1 MQVLARDTSRF
12 GHSTDLE
19 RVTCIFQIGLGEAY
33 FPLYG
38 NIGPTIIPKSY
49 MHLLIRITEYKKD
62 YSQQPSIMSLIN
74 SFLSFFLRPL
84 TLQRVIDQGRF
95 AELSDTK
102 AVQLFERAF
111 HEELTGL
118 KDADETVES
127 GVTEPPGSLEN
138 GDTPS
143 RFLYEKDYTEV
154 NRTLVNMLALKWI
167 LAGEYDAFT
176 DNQNQEARLTTQSFN
191 DLRRFFKERLQS
203 SHDIYAL
210 LVAVVLDD
218 LGKSRGLTDS
228 VKGSKSRKL
237 ENHSDILTEAVRSG
251 EISLLKTVP
260 DSVSEIIMGS
270 IYVEGELNI
279 SQLVQAE
286 NVPASLA
293 VIKRSNICQ
302 QVLEMRI
309 MVTLL
314 DVAGAAAHSN
324 AKGCLVMTEF
334 VYQGYMAAIHALNA
348 FVSGDISS
356 ERECYDQVLSSRAK
370 SLASKG
376 YRLLVTTKAEER
388 AFLRLLCIG
397 RVDNPGQ
404 ADIFKRAFDSLAKMQ
419 KDTLI
424 NGLNVDGLDDYPAI
438 LPYYAPGLVA
448 EVLRGVGGKE
458 DSVVIEALSTF
469 MRFLSRVFEGPDRCP
484 EPSRNVIE
492 CDLAFIQDK
501 IKSSEF
507 KENPSILDEE
517 RIIWKD

>member
-1 MQVLARDTSRF
+1 MA
-12 GHSTDLE
+12 
-19 RVTCIFQIGLGEAY
+19 
-33 FPLYG
+33 
-38 NIGPTIIPKSY
+38 
-49 MHLLIRITEYKKD
+49 EYKKD

-102 AVQLFERAF
+102 AVQLFGRAF
-111 HEELTGL
+111 HEELARL

-167 LAGEYDAFT
+167 LGGEYDAFT

-191 DLRRFFKERLQS
+191 DLSRFFKERLQS

-293 VIKRSNICQ
+293 VIKRSKNCQ

-324 AKGCLVMTEF
+324 AKG
-334 VYQGYMAAIHALNA
+334 
-348 FVSGDISS
+348 
-356 ERECYDQVLSSRAK
+356 
-370 SLASKG
+370 
-376 YRLLVTTKAEER
+376 
-388 AFLRLLCIG
+388 
-397 RVDNPGQ
+397 
-404 ADIFKRAFDSLAKMQ
+404 
-419 KDTLI
+419 
-424 NGLNVDGLDDYPAI
+424 
-438 LPYYAPGLVA
+438 
-448 EVLRGVGGKE
+448 
-458 DSVVIEALSTF
+458 
-469 MRFLSRVFEGPDRCP
+469 
-484 EPSRNVIE
+484 
-492 CDLAFIQDK
+492 
-501 IKSSEF
+501 
-507 KENPSILDEE
+507 
-517 RIIWKD
+517 